1 MAIRYRTSASNDDGG
16 TGVSTVAN
24 GLSVAVSNPL
34 APGHDPAASNPEQLL
49 ALAWSTCLNATAQAI
64 VRGERRTAVR
74 VEVALRDAE
83 GRSGYE
89 FVAEAF
95 VSGEGLGPEEAADLA
110 RSAHERCPV
119 SRLLDGASTV
129 AVRGEDW
136 AGA

>member
-1 MAIRYRTSASNDDGG
+1 MVIRYRTSASNDDGG
-16 TGVSTVAN
+16 TGVSTVAG

-34 APGHDPAASNPEQLL
+34 ASDHDPAASNPEQLL

-74 VEVALRDAE
+74 VEVVMRDAE

-95 VSGEGLGPEEAADLA
+95 VSGEGLGAAEAAELA
-110 RSAHERCPV
+110 LSAHDRCPV
-119 SRLLDGASTV
+119 SRLLHGASTV
-129 AVRGEDW
+129 TVRGEDW
-136 AGA
+136 TGA